1 MAPKLTKAQKEANL
15 KANQEDRKRFENSD
29 YFKKQEKIA
38 KSKSS
43 KDQMKRD
50 LARIKK
56 LGPAPKDPDFRS
68 GFTKTGEETQK
79 LGRKPKVAP
88 ENKPP
93 RGSGNYMSQFDKDMN
108 AAKKKGD
115 VKEQTRLMNVK
126 KSKEA
131 NIKAAKNKK
140 INEGVKKVLKIKGPG
155 GGNRRKGEPL
165 EIQEKLLIRKDALK
179 KNMGG
184 AIMKNRGG
192 MFKGTY

>member
-1 MAPKLTKAQKEANL
+1 MAPPNKIKYTKQEIKERAAKVAALKVAQEKRKKAKKAQVKEFQ
-15 KANQEDRKRFENSD
+15 KT
-29 YFKKQEKIA
+29 
-38 KSKSS
+38 SKSYPIAG
-43 KDQMKRD
+43 DRD
-50 LARIKK
+50 Y
-56 LGPAPKDPDFRS
+56 RS
-68 GFTKTGEETQK
+68 GFTKSGEETQQ

-88 ENKPP
+88 SDKPP

-140 INEGVKKVLKIKGPG
+140 INEGVKKVLKKTKGGPKLG
-155 GGNRRKGEPL
+155 GEFTGPRKNV
-165 EIQEKLLIRKDALK
+165 LK
-179 KNMGG
+179 RLNMGG

-192 MFKGTY
+192 MFKGSY

>member
-1 MAPKLTKAQKEANL
+1 MAPKLTKAQKEANV
-15 KANQEDRKRFENSD
+15 KANQESMKRFENSD

-192 MFKGTY
+192 MFKGSY